1 MFRLLLFNSEQPL
14 LKTHRASVLLTRSL
28 ATVEHTSLLSASHCS
43 PDDTVQKKKINHCV
57 RVVGGVVAAVRAN

>member
-14 LKTHRASVLLTRSL
+14 LKTHRASVLLTRFL

-43 PDDTVQKKKINHCV
+43 PDDTVQKKNHCV
-57 RVVGGVVAAVRAN
+57 RVVGGGVAAVRAN